1 MRVFLCLAKLKWS
14 KKQKYF
20 SRMLS
25 LHGTSRRRFARSL
38 VLGGSVLALPVVQA
52 QPKIEKPKL
61 VLAVDS
67 KSALGYLPLTI
78 AEQLG
83 FFRAEGLDVLIN
95 DVTDAVSASAALVSG
110 SADVCSGTFER
121 TLYLQS
127 KNQMFQAFVLQG
139 RTPQVA
145 LGVSSRNLPG
155 YNRIADLRGKKVG
168 VAALDSMASVMT
180 HLHMMRGGLSSA
192 DVTFVQVSSWV
203 AALAALRSGQ
213 IDALCNTDPV
223 MTMLEQKGEV
233 KIIRDT
239 RTLKGTSDLF
249 GGNMPSAC
257 LYAASDFV
265 QKNPN
270 TCQALAHA
278 MVHSLKWLQTAGPR
292 DIINTVPESYL
303 LGDRALYLASF
314 NKIRESISPD
324 GMMPDDGPS
333 IALAAIGQYDA
344 TLRLARLNSGKTYTN
359 EFAQRAK
366 QRFRA

>member
-1 MRVFLCLAKLKWS
+1 MSAFTVL
-14 KKQKYF
+14 
-20 SRMLS
+20 
-25 LHGTSRRRFARSL
+25 SRRSFASSL
-38 VLGGSVLALPVVQA
+38 AVAGSVLALPALNA

-67 KSALGYLPLTI
+67 KSALAYLPLTI
-78 AEQLG
+78 AEQLE
-83 FFRAEGLDVLIN
+83 FFRAEGLDVQIN
-95 DVTDAVSASAALVSG
+95 DFADAASASMAVVSG
-110 SADVCSGTFER
+110 AADVCSGMFER

-145 LGVSSRNLPG
+145 LGVSTRNLPG
-155 YNRIADLRGKKVG
+155 YARIADLKGKKVG
-168 VAALDSMASVMT
+168 VATLDSMASVMT
-180 HLHMMRGGLSSA
+180 HLHLMRGGLNA
-192 DVTFVQVSSWV
+192 TDVSFVQVSSWV
-203 AALAALRSGQ
+203 NALAALRSGQ

-233 KIIRDT
+233 RIIQDA

-249 GGNMPSAC
+249 GGSMPSAC

-278 MVHSLKWLQTAGPR
+278 MVHSLKWLQTAGPG
-292 DIINTVPESYL
+292 DIIKTVPESYL

-324 GMMPDDGPS
+324 GVMPDEGPTT
-333 IALAAIGQYDA
+333 ALTALGHYDSA
-344 TLRLARLNSGKTYTN
+344 LRVAKVNVSKTYTN

-366 QRFRA
+366 VRFRA

>member
-1 MRVFLCLAKLKWS
+1 MSAFTVL
-14 KKQKYF
+14 
-20 SRMLS
+20 
-25 LHGTSRRRFARSL
+25 SRRSFASSL
-38 VLGGSVLALPVVQA
+38 AVAGSVLALPALNA

-67 KSALGYLPLTI
+67 KSALAYLPLTI
-78 AEQLG
+78 AEQLE
-83 FFRAEGLDVLIN
+83 FFRAEGLDVQIN
-95 DVTDAVSASAALVSG
+95 DFADAASASMAVVSG
-110 SADVCSGTFER
+110 AADVCSGMFER

-145 LGVSSRNLPG
+145 LGVSTRNLPG
-155 YNRIADLRGKKVG
+155 YARIADLKGKKVG
-168 VAALDSMASVMT
+168 VATLDSMASVMT
-180 HLHMMRGGLSSA
+180 HLHLMRGGLNA
-192 DVTFVQVSSWV
+192 TDVSFVQVSSWV
-203 AALAALRSGQ
+203 NALAALRSGQ

-233 KIIRDT
+233 RIIQDA

-249 GGNMPSAC
+249 GGSMPSAC

-278 MVHSLKWLQTAGPR
+278 MVHSLKWLQTAGPG
-292 DIINTVPESYL
+292 DIIKTVPESYL

-324 GMMPDDGPS
+324 GVMPHEGPTT
-333 IALAAIGQYDA
+333 ALTALGHYDSA
-344 TLRLARLNSGKTYTN
+344 LRVAKVNVSKTYTN

-366 QRFRA
+366 VRFRA

>member
-1 MRVFLCLAKLKWS
+1 
-14 KKQKYF
+14 
-20 SRMLS
+20 MLP
-25 LHGTSRRRFARSL
+25 LYGLSRRRFARSL
-38 VLGGSVLALPVVQA
+38 VLAGSALALPTLHA

-83 FFRAEGLDVLIN
+83 FFRAEGLDVLVN
-95 DVTDAVSASAALVSG
+95 DFTDAASASAAVVG
-110 SADVCSGTFER
+110 GAADICSGTFER

-145 LGVSSRNLPG
+145 LGVSTRNLPG
-155 YNRIADLRGKKVG
+155 YTRISDLRGKKVG

-180 HLHMMRGGLSSA
+180 HLHLMRGGLNSA
-192 DVTFVQVSSWV
+192 DVSFVQVSSWV
-203 AALAALRSGQ
+203 NALAALRTGQ

-233 KIIRDT
+233 RIIQDT

-249 GGNMPSAC
+249 GGSVPSTC

-278 MVHSLKWLQTAGPR
+278 MVRSLKWLQTAGPS
-292 DIINTVPESYL
+292 DIINTVPDSYL

-324 GMMPDDGPS
+324 GMMPYDGPS
-333 IALAAIGQYDA
+333 IALAALGQYDA
-344 TLRLARLNSGKTYTN
+344 ALRLARLSASKTYTN
-359 EFAQRAK
+359 EFARRAK
-366 QRFRA
+366 QRFQA